1 MMENDVDLALS
12 LIKRYMEIAKGMF
25 SHELLAMAIFGSLA
39 RREAKFPGS
48 DIDVLIVLEGVEK
61 LSFGK
66 RIKLMMEAENKLSET
81 TEYKK
86 FKEVFDWVPAIQE
99 HVLTPEELKRH
110 PPLLLDLTT
119 DALILYDTGILKEE
133 IEKLKKRLKEM
144 GSKRIVTG
152 DSWFWVLKPDINMG
166 EVVEL

>member
-12 LIKRYMEIAKGMF
+12 LIKRYIEIVRGMF
-25 SHELLAMAIFGSLA
+25 NNKLLAMAIFGSLA
-39 RREAKFPGS
+39 RREAKFPES

-81 TEYKK
+81 AEYKR
-86 FKEVFDWVPAIQE
+86 FTEVFGWVPAVQE
-99 HVLTPEELKRH
+99 HVLTPEELRRH

-119 DALILYDTGILKEE
+119 DVLILYDTGILKEE

-152 DSWFWVLKPDINMG
+152 DSWFWALKPDINMG